1 MTFTQAKGHFYKQY
15 LKLFKAGGEWE
26 FILVYPL
33 VHLFSM
39 GFLSTFVGAGDGARI
54 ALTYMFVGAFSWN
67 FYVLAQKGITYG
79 ILHEIWA
86 DSVKHLATAPAGITE
101 FIVGNGSYGL
111 LSGLLAW
118 VLMALCAQI
127 FFAFNIF
134 TAGPVLALGLA
145 GLFLYGIAEGLIVNA
160 IMLLKGPEYM
170 SITWIITGIVM
181 VTSAVYYPL
190 SILPEP
196 IRTAALVLPTTH
208 AIESIRQAILGG
220 DAVTPGINAVALGI
234 IYLLVASVVFTKAL
248 KRSKQNGTILRL

>member
-1 MTFTQAKGHFYKQY
+1 MTYTQAKGHFYKQY
-15 LKLFKAGGEWE
+15 LKLFKAAGEWE

-39 GFLSTFVGAGDGARI
+39 GFLSTFVGAGDAGRI

-86 DSVKHLATAPAGITE
+86 DSVKHLATAPAGITD
-101 FIVGNGSYGL
+101 FILGNGAYGL
-111 LSGLLAW
+111 LSGLMAW
-118 VLMALCAQI
+118 LLMFLCAK
-127 FFAFNIF
+127 FFFNFDIF
-134 TAGPVLALGLA
+134 TAGPVIALGLA
-145 GLFLYGIAEGLIVNA
+145 GLFLYGMAEGLVVNA

-181 VTSAVYYPL
+181 VASAVYYPL
-190 SILPEP
+190 SILPGP
-196 IRTAALVLPTTH
+196 VQAIAYILPTTH

-220 DAVTPGINAVALGI
+220 DAVAPGINAVILGI
-234 IYLLVASVVFTKAL
+234 IYLAIAGFVFAEAL

>member
-1 MTFTQAKGHFYKQY
+1 MTLTQAKGHFYKQY
-15 LKLFKAGGEWE
+15 LKLFKAAGEWE

-39 GFLSTFVGAGDGARI
+39 GFLSAFVSGTDTARV

-79 ILHEIWA
+79 ILHEIWS
-86 DSVKHLATAPAGITE
+86 DSVKHLATAPAGIID
-101 FIVGNGSYGL
+101 FIIGNGAYSL
-111 LSGLLAW
+111 LSGLMAW
-118 VLMALCAQI
+118 LLMYLCAKI
-127 FFAFNIF
+127 FFAFDIF
-134 TAGPVLALGLA
+134 TAGPVLALGLI
-145 GLFLYGIAEGLIVNA
+145 GLWLYGMAEGLIVNA

-196 IRTAALVLPTTH
+196 IRTVASILPTTH

-220 DAVTPGINAVALGI
+220 NSVTPGINAVLLGI
-234 IYLLVASVVFTKAL
+234 AYLLVASFVFSKAL
-248 KRSKQNGTILRL
+248 TRSKQNGTILRL